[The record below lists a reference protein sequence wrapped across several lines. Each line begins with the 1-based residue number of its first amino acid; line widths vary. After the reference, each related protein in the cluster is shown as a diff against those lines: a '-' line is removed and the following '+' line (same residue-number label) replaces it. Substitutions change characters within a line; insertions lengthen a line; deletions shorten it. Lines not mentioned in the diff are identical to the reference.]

1 MSEDKKSDLGDLV
14 NKLKN
19 GFSGMKSAGSNKT
32 APADPTISEDFIEA
46 ESSHPN
52 SSDQQADDDD
62 DLLGN
67 PQEDATLGRTKTSKA
82 GGLKNL
88 SPKKKALL
96 CAVALVGFFVVRN
109 AMVTPQ
115 STATTPASAS
125 HEAQK
130 TKGSDMAIDF
140 GQGAAI
146 KDEPDVASTLASP
159 LGDPERED
167 DAVGKSLDELSLD
180 TQVHGTDAAADLAGT
195 SKSAAEPAVLDAF
208 GFPASTEN
216 TPVNG
221 AVLETSSNSLQQ
233 TTLPSAPTEPANLF
247 GANAIPVAPG
257 SSEKKVETNPFGAE
271 KPTPAPPPDSSLMSQ
286 SMMEK
291 TDPVLAGAQI
301 PNPDSSTQPRLQGNS
316 GAEVALMGAQ
326 LKAKDEL
333 IKSLEKQLDVA
344 KNGSPVKAQSKPAK
358 TKAVAPAKHSPA
370 LAKRPSQQVKT
381 VAMLQPR
388 PRVCVKAVAPA
399 ARNCVTC
406 VPHAFIVD
414 SGEENMVGQGDNLH
428 GYRVSI
434 TGDRLDLQD
443 SNGQVMHKFW
453 SQPNGCGI

>member
-1 MSEDKKSDLGDLV
+1 MSDEKRGGLGDLV
-14 NKLKN
+14 NNLKN
-19 GFSGMKSAGSNKT
+19 GFSGMKSAGNNKA

-46 ESSHPN
+46 ESTQPK
-52 SSDQQADDDD
+52 SSDQQVHDDD
-62 DLLGN
+62 DLLGS
-67 PQEDATLGRTKTSKA
+67 PQEDATHGKKKTSKT

-115 STATTPASAS
+115 SAVTPPAS
-125 HEAQK
+125 HDAQNAK
-130 TKGSDMAIDF
+130 PGEMAIDF
-140 GQGAAI
+140 GQGTAQKGESNI
-146 KDEPDVASTLASP
+146 ASSLASP
-159 LGDPERED
+159 LGDPQRED
-167 DAVGKSLDELSLD
+167 DAVGKTLDELNLD
-180 TQVHGTDAAADLAGT
+180 TQGRGTDAKADLPGSPKPT
-195 SKSAAEPAVLDAF
+195 AEPAGLDAF
-208 GFPASTEN
+208 GFPASPEKTVGN
-216 TPVNG
+216 AP
-221 AVLETSSNSLQQ
+221 AVAKSDNSLQQ
-233 TTLPSAPTEPANLF
+233 TTVPPATTEPAELF
-247 GANAIPVAPG
+247 GANATPATPG
-257 SSEKKVETNPFGAE
+257 TSENKAETNPFGAP
-271 KPTPAPPPDSSLMSQ
+271 KPAPATTLDSSLMSPT
-286 SMMEK
+286 MLGK
-291 TDPVLAGAQI
+291 TDPVLAGTQI
-301 PNPDSSTQPRLQGNS
+301 SNPDSSSQPRLQGNS

-333 IKSLEKQLDVA
+333 IKSLEKQLEVA
-344 KNGSPVKAQSKPAK
+344 KNDSPVKAQSKPAK
-358 TKAVAPAKHSPA
+358 PKVVAPAKHSPA
-370 LAKRPSQQVKT
+370 IAKRPSQQVKT
-381 VAMLQPR
+381 VALLQPR

-453 SQPNGCGI
+453 SQPNGCAAL